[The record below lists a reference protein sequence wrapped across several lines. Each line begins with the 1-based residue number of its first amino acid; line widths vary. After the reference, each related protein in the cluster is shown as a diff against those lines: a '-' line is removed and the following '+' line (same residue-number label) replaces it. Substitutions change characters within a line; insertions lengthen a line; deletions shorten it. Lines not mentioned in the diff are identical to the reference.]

1 MPCCNRHAKVNKKS
15 MRFPLTFSAF
25 SKNVNS
31 SLPNNKMLKME
42 VLHSFRDKSNVES
55 YKAWEQE
62 SPPYGGQS

>member
-1 MPCCNRHAKVNKKS
+1 

-31 SLPNNKMLKME
+31 SLSNNKIFKME

-55 YKAWEQE
+55 YKAWEQDG
-62 SPPYGGQS
+62 PPYGGPS

>member
-1 MPCCNRHAKVNKKS
+1 